1 MKTRRVMF
9 LCALVVL
16 ACACA
21 LPLPGMIRPLAEG
34 TAAPALT
41 LPSVSGETI
50 SLASFDGQPVLLNF
64 WTTT

>member
-1 MKTRRVMF
+1 MKTRRALL

-21 LPLPGMIRPLAEG
+21 IPLPGMTRPLAEG

-41 LPSVSGETI
+41 LPNVTGETV
-50 SLASFDGQPVLLNF
+50 SLASFQGQPVLLNF